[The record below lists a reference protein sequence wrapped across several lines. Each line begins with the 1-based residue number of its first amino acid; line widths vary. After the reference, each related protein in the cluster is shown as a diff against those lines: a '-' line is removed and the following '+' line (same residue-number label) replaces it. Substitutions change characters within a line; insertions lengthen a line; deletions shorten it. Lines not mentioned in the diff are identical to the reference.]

1 MRVPFRRFVVRTG
14 GRRLAPHRAKR
25 DFIGECFPQGR
36 SGRSCVRL
44 VSVLRRAYK
53 LLPFDLWEKI
63 DVQIADRM
71 SVETKITL
79 GVDTHKDTHVAVA
92 LDGLGRHLGTLSVP
106 TNTAG
111 YRELLGWARELGIIE
126 QVGVEGTG
134 SFGAGLARLLKA
146 EGIPTR
152 EVIRPKRHDQY
163 RSGKSFSYRCRG
175 SGPRSPG
182 RYRNRQ
188 AQGRRR
194 PGGDDPRPA
203 RHSPLGGKGPY
214 PGS

>member
-1 MRVPFRRFVVRTG
+1 M
-14 GRRLAPHRAKR
+14 
-25 DFIGECFPQGR
+25 
-36 SGRSCVRL
+36 
-44 VSVLRRAYK
+44 
-53 LLPFDLWEKI
+53 PFDLWEKI

-134 SFGAGLARLLKA
+134 SFGAGLRVA
-146 EGIPTR
+146 
-152 EVIRPKRHDQY
+152 
-163 RSGKSFSYRCRG
+163 
-175 SGPRSPG
+175 SGPHAHIHGVDG
-182 RYRNRQ
+182 RFASSERI
-188 AQGRRR
+188 AG
-194 PGGDDPRPA
+194 
-203 RHSPLGGKGPY
+203 
-214 PGS
+214 